1 MKQNIYIYI
10 YIYDCDYSTLHRN
23 IEIYMLPQKNKK
35 EVENQRT
42 RCQNFQKSK
51 NITNNKMIQSQKLL
65 KKKKIDYTIEKYK
78 R

>member
-1 MKQNIYIYI
+1 
-10 YIYDCDYSTLHRN
+10 
-23 IEIYMLPQKNKK
+23 MLPQKNKK